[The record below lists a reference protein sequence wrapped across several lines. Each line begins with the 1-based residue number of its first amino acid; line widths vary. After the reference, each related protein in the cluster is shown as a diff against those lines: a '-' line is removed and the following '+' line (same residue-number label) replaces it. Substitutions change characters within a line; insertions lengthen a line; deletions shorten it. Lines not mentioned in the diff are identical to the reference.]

1 MTKTNLGQA
10 TPRSLGYSMPAE
22 WMPHRA
28 TWLAWPHNRE
38 TWPTQLETVR
48 EVWVRIMQAL
58 AEGEQVVLLVNDE
71 QTREDVIARLKE
83 VGAAMDNISI
93 LKMAT
98 VDVWMRDYGPTFLTR
113 GGSENPLAFNDWIF
127 NGWGRKYRAYEDDD
141 RVARDMATLLQV
153 PVFNHSVVLE
163 GGSIEVNGA
172 GTCLTTEQCL
182 LNRNRNPDMSR
193 EEIEQF
199 LKDAL
204 GVSHLIWLGEGIIGD
219 DTDGHIDD
227 IARFINPMT
236 VVCVLET
243 NSKDENY
250 TPLRENYERLQGA
263 RDQNGHRLSV
273 VTLPCPGPVDY
284 EGLRLPASYANFYIA
299 NEGVLAPVFDD
310 PNDYKALGILQ
321 ELFPERRVVGLPCKA
336 LVAGLGAIHCVT
348 QQEPSILACRP

>member
-1 MTKTNLGQA
+1 MTKKNLGQA

-48 EVWVRIMQAL
+48 EVWVRMMQAL

-71 QTREDVIARLKE
+71 RTREDVIARLKE
-83 VGAAMDNISI
+83 VGAAMDTISI
-93 LKMAT
+93 LKMVT

-113 GGSENPLAFNDWIF
+113 GGSENPMAFNDWIF

-141 RVARDMATLLQV
+141 RIAKDIASLLQV
-153 PVFNHSVVLE
+153 PVFNHPVVLE

-182 LNRNRNPDMSR
+182 LNRNRNPHMSR
-193 EEIEQF
+193 GKIEQF

-227 IARFINPMT
+227 IARFVNPMT
-236 VVCVLET
+236 VVCILET
-243 NSKDENY
+243 NSNDENY
-250 TPLRENYERLQGA
+250 APLRENYERLQGA

-273 VTLPCPGPVDY
+273 VTLPCPAPVEY
-284 EGLRLPASYANFYIA
+284 EGSRLPASYANFYIG
-299 NEGVLAPVFDD
+299 NQVVLAPVFDD

-348 QQEPSILACRP
+348 QQEPTILACRP